1 MEAIQI
7 AIYCFVVVVV
17 DVVDTSMNK
26 LNNHIIDNICL
37 YPNFQT
43 NTDWSEYF
51 AVKSLRIVGCRLH
64 NVPVNRE
71 KHKQWGTPYYF
82 LLLIRI

>member
-7 AIYCFVVVVV
+7 AIYCFVVVVVV

-43 NTDWSEYF
+43 NTD
-51 AVKSLRIVGCRLH
+51 
-64 NVPVNRE
+64 
-71 KHKQWGTPYYF
+71 
-82 LLLIRI
+82 